1 MDVIHERCCGL
12 DIHKKTIVAC
22 LSLPGSKGAAA
33 TTVRT
38 FGTMT
43 VDILALSDWLTGAGC
58 TQVAMESTGVYW
70 KPIGNLLE
78 GVFTLLLVFSGQQ
91 AYPYRDS

>member
-1 MDVIHERCCGL
+1 MEVIHERCCGL

-22 LSLPGSKGAAA
+22 LSLPGPRGAAA

-43 VDILALSDWLTGAGC
+43 ADILALSDWLTGAGC
-58 TQVAMESTGVYW
+58 T
-70 KPIGNLLE
+70 
-78 GVFTLLLVFSGQQ
+78 
-91 AYPYRDS
+91 